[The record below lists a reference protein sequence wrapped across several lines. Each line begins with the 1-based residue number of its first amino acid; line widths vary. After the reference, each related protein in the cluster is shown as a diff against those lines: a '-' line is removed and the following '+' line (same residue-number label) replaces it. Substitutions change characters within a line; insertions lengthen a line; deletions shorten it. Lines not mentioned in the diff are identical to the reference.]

1 MNIKELFEAKD
12 KLESITKDSFNL
24 RFKFRVLIKHNDS
37 VYTDYIYDLNSLNDR
52 QYKLDIDLELEEMQD
67 SDYGNMYVYD
77 DGRYRMVFAIQ
88 QVGT

>member
-1 MNIKELFEAKD
+1 MNIKQLFETKNRVEN
-12 KLESITKDSFNL
+12 LTKDSFNL

-37 VYTDYIYDLNSLNDR
+37 VYTDYIIDL
-52 QYKLDIDLELEEMQD
+52 DLELEEMQD